1 MLKNSIKAMEE
12 KTAEAMKVVMQMA
25 IEEDC
30 VNVKTM
36 SAIGLLSEL
45 LESSFAVQYELAE
58 ELSEIRRLVAQK

>member
-58 ELSEIRRLVAQK
+58 ELSEIKRLVAQK

>member
-58 ELSEIRRLVAQK
+58 ELSEIRRLVA